1 MTKKTLLN
9 KFTIVILL
17 FSVSVAC
24 SIGFFAVKASAE
36 NKVNVSSLVYAHVA
50 DVETG
55 AGTGNAVTPLN
66 KGVKLSSKT
75 DAANSEWSVGI
86 NGVFSVEEE
95 NSIEFNILG
104 TSQENFPAGEFNDV
118 FSFRIS
124 DYENP
129 EKFFDVEIATLST
142 YLYGIGVRYNGVLH
156 ARTIAG
162 GILNNT
168 YDMFPGGTYPYSTGS
183 MLCGYNGEAT
193 AGYNGKYSKIALVK
207 NAQGLLEIR
216 ANYFRSGAWQAL
228 RNVATFDGTESSG
241 DLTKDFCLPLISEI
255 LPSGKFTV
263 DISSGIGGQGVHL
276 VKELLLHAVNGT
288 VLSESDVARPEW
300 NSSAEARVEYV
311 FSNNFNVSSL
321 KYNPNKRTFG
331 EEGLTLAAPV
341 LGNGDVFSRWLLNGE
356 PVTSLS
362 FIANKTYT
370 LTAEI
375 TVAGKKPIENDFK
388 VYSGAVAAGK
398 GTNREQTAAARGVL
412 LSSATGGNEYRAE
425 LKRIFGTDEENEIKF
440 LLTNPIGNRS
450 GNTELFNIRIKDA
463 LDATKFFDVRVV
475 SVGGSYLGCYVT
487 YYTGGREKAFSTK
500 MVKRQ
505 NAYSGYLNGYSY
517 IVKDNTEDS
526 AYCWGVDMVDSAAYN
541 GNYCTISFKESGNY
555 FEIYANFI
563 AQGSWNTR
571 LIARFDGKTDFV
583 DNVSFGLPYIREV
596 IPSGK
601 YVMEFSSGIDLNG
614 TANLRKTTNVL
625 INSIG
630 KYSFG
635 SLTEAY
641 EPDWYADYNAF
652 YATGKNYV
660 RVKNDKLVNKYYDTE
675 TFFYVPEA
683 EYVKADGSVSPVSD
697 ILIKAENGE
706 WINVTS
712 YAGSYI
718 EPFGTSG
725 KYIIRF
731 VGNALAADGFFE
743 TDFTVFNR
751 KKVSKTITV
760 SEKVLATQASE
771 RGIYVPNAEYV
782 YTDYTDFS
790 PMRVEK
796 VLIKRVS
803 AKVWTDISEYAGK
816 VYYGISQGEYVLRY
830 VAAEGGVTDDNHKDL
845 FFKAIDNYVDNA
857 NLFSTEGVVDYSYE
871 YVGETTSGI
880 LLNNALNGKARYG
893 KSTINAV
900 FTDKFSITVS
910 LANAVAA
917 NESYFIKAESVT
929 DENEYFYVA
938 IYGGKAFV
946 IDKYAKASL
955 NSGSTLIQAFTYN
968 TGTRKPGFAFSPNEC
983 GYRLLDFSKPN
994 LASGTISFGYENGA
1008 FTVKAEGVS
1017 GSRVLARFDGKTS
1030 DLQPLNFDCGYKVSL
1045 ENACDCNVSLIIEDV
1060 CGRNLSNKYFD
1071 RNLNPETLWEK
1082 NYKTGYAI
1090 KIDDFGAVKY
1100 DSYVTV
1106 PAAFYGKISGASIS
1120 ENGITDVKLKAGE
1133 TLKNVKPGDKLK
1145 LTDGDYSFIYTAPIE
1160 EGTFGKVRIYDFT
1173 VKTGGVNSSEIF
1185 TNVIGN
1191 VYKNYSVGGKY
1202 GHYGVMI
1209 KPDNNNALSGKF
1221 NGVFNGDVSFAFS
1234 FPLTETFSNQEFS
1247 FKVAGVANPNDYF
1260 IISLKEGANG
1270 TTAIGVIDK
1279 HGKYR
1284 GLHNEGGGIVDGSK
1298 YGLIDTHFN
1307 SQNGIPSFGGK
1318 NWDAVTVALVWDD
1331 DVLNVIV
1338 KGSDTRV
1345 FGTFRI
1351 ARFDGTS
1358 SCSSWIRENDGNPT
1372 YGLDKLSFK
1381 DAYTVSFSGR
1391 ETSVL
1396 FENIGKPSYEKL
1408 DDEKNSGGVITS
1420 YRKGMVSLSVADTFE
1435 LGGNGVSKEN
1445 LALYGYGFI
1454 ESGAI
1459 TSSVVR
1465 TETTRGAVSFEE
1477 LGLGAYFRY
1486 GIKPVPGFNLINDK
1500 MVYPDDVIDFTVS
1513 GEYDYEFAEF
1523 GYSVT
1528 VKLIVTRGGAN
1539 ISFKNGKSHLIYA
1552 LNAVD
1557 KIYISPYDVTVS
1569 DPIDGVI
1576 ENVTV
1581 SLKTP
1586 GSTDFVITEGEFTFA
1601 SVGDYVVRYSVTNS
1615 GGITSYS
1622 DRTITV
1628 KSGCAPVITV
1638 HGEIK
1643 NEYFTSETLTI
1654 PEATAVSG
1662 GKPTSVN
1669 VIVTKD
1675 GKILDLTGNNIL
1687 LEKGSYEIN
1696 YYAVDSESGLES
1708 VKRYAFTVK
1717 TNNNTPVIGEAVF
1730 PESVKKGDKVTIPM
1744 PDVSADGVSEPEV
1757 KVYFGKNE
1765 IDVTDGCFIPD
1776 EAGAYRVV
1784 YTVKDP
1790 SGNKAEKTI
1799 ILIVYDK

>member
-9 KFTIVILL
+9 KFTLVALL
-17 FSVSVAC
+17 FSISVAC
-24 SIGFFAVKASAE
+24 FIGFFAVKASAE
-36 NKVNVSSLVYAHVA
+36 NKVSVSSLVYAHVA
-50 DVETG
+50 DVEIG

-75 DAANSEWSVGI
+75 GATNSEWSVGI

-95 NSIEFNILG
+95 NSLEFNILG
-104 TSQENFPAGEFNDV
+104 TSNDNFPAGEFNDV

-129 EKFFDVEIATLST
+129 EKFFDIEIATLST

-156 ARTIAG
+156 ARAIGSA
-162 GILNNT
+162 ILYNT
-168 YDMFPGGTYPYSTGS
+168 YDQSPGGTYPYSTGS
-183 MLCGYNGEAT
+183 MLCAYNGEEN

-207 NAQGLLEIR
+207 NGQGLLEVR
-216 ANYFRSGAWQAL
+216 ANYFSSGAWRAL

-241 DLTKDFCLPLISEI
+241 DLKKNFGLPLISEV
-255 LPSGKFTV
+255 LPSGKFTI
-263 DISSGIGGQGVHL
+263 DISSGIGGQSAHL
-276 VKELLLHAVNGT
+276 VKELLLHSVNGT
-288 VLSESDVARPEW
+288 VLGESDVVRPTW
-300 NSSAEARVEYV
+300 NSAAEARVEYV
-311 FSNNFNVSSL
+311 FSNNFDVSSL

-331 EEGLTLAAPV
+331 EEGLTLVAPV
-341 LGNGDVFSRWLLNGE
+341 LGNGDVFTRWLLNGE
-356 PVTSLS
+356 PVTSLP
-362 FIANKTYT
+362 FVADKTYT
-370 LTAEI
+370 LTAEVTI
-375 TVAGKKPIENDFK
+375 AGKKPIENDFK
-388 VYSGAVAAGK
+388 VYSGAIASGK

-412 LSSATGGNEYRAE
+412 LSSAADVNEYRAE
-425 LKRIFGTDEENEIKF
+425 LKRLFDTDKENEIRF
-440 LLTNPIGNRS
+440 LLTNPVGNRT

-475 SVGGSYLGCYVT
+475 SVGGSYIGCYVI
-487 YYTGGREKAFSTK
+487 YYTGGREKAVSTK
-500 MVKRQ
+500 MIRGQ
-505 NAYSGYLNGYSY
+505 NAYSGFLNGYSY
-517 IVKDNTEDS
+517 IPNDNTADS
-526 AYCWGVDMVDSAAYN
+526 AYCWGVDMVNSAAYN
-541 GNYCTISFKESGNY
+541 GNYCTISFKTSGNY

-583 DNVSFGLPYIREV
+583 DMVSFGLPYIREV

-614 TANLRKTTNVL
+614 TSNLRKTTNVL

-630 KYSFG
+630 KYNFG
-635 SLTEAY
+635 SHTEAY
-641 EPDWYADYNAF
+641 EPDWCAEYNAF

-697 ILIKAENGE
+697 ILIKAEGGE
-706 WINVTS
+706 WVNFTS

-718 EPFGTSG
+718 EPFGTPG
-725 KYIIRF
+725 NYIIRF
-731 VGNALAADGFFE
+731 VGDALAEDGFFE

-751 KKVSKTITV
+751 KMVSKTITV
-760 SEKVLATQASE
+760 NEKVLETQASE

-790 PMRVEK
+790 PMKVEK

-803 AKVWTDISEYAGK
+803 AKVWTDISEYVGK

-830 VAAEGGVTDDNHKDL
+830 IAADGGVTEDNHKDL
-845 FFKAIDNYVDNA
+845 FFKAIDNYIDNA
-857 NLFSTEGVVDYSYE
+857 NLFSTEGVANYSYE
-871 YVGETTSGI
+871 YAGETNSGI
-880 LLNNALNGKARYG
+880 LIDNALNGKARYG

-917 NESYFIKAESVT
+917 TESYFIRAESVT

-983 GYRLLDFSKPN
+983 GYSLLDFSKPN
-994 LASGTISFGYENGA
+994 LTSGTLSFGYENGA

-1030 DLQPLNFDCGYKVSL
+1030 DLQPLNFNCGYKVSL
-1045 ENACDCNVSLIIEDV
+1045 ENACECNVSLIIEDV
-1060 CGRNLSNKYFD
+1060 CGRKLSYKYLD

-1090 KIDDFGAVKY
+1090 MVDDFGAVKY

-1106 PAAFYGKISGASIS
+1106 PAASYAKISGATVS

-1145 LTDGDYSFIYTAPIE
+1145 LADGDYSFVYTAPIE
-1160 EGTFGKVRIYDFT
+1160 DGTFGKVRIYDFT
-1173 VKTGGVNSSEIF
+1173 VKSGGVNSSEIF
-1185 TNVIGN
+1185 TDVTGN

-1209 KPDNNNALSGKF
+1209 KPDDNNALSGKF

-1234 FPLTETFSNQEFS
+1234 FPLTETFSNQEFT
-1247 FKVAGVANPNDYF
+1247 FKVAGVADPSDYF

-1284 GLHNEGGGIVDGSK
+1284 GLHNDGAGIVDGAK

-1318 NWDAVTVALVWDD
+1318 NWGAATIALVWDD

-1338 KGSDTRV
+1338 KGNDTRV

-1396 FENIGKPSYEKL
+1396 FESIGKPSYEKL
-1408 DDEKNSGGVITS
+1408 DDVTNSSGGITS
-1420 YRKGMVSLSVADTFE
+1420 YRKGMVSLSVTDKFE
-1435 LGGNGVSKEN
+1435 LGGNGVPKEN
-1445 LALYGYGFI
+1445 LALYGYRFI

-1459 TSSVVR
+1459 TSSVVE
-1465 TETTRGAVSFEE
+1465 TGTTRGAVTFEE
-1477 LGLGAYFRY
+1477 LGVGARFKYS
-1486 GIKPVPGFNLINDK
+1486 IKPISGFELINEK
-1500 MVYPDDVIDFTVS
+1500 TIYPDEEIDFTVS
-1513 GEYDYEFAEF
+1513 GEYTYEFEEF
-1523 GYSVT
+1523 GHSVT
-1528 VKLIVTRGGAN
+1528 VKLIVTRGGTN

-1557 KIYISPYDVTVS
+1557 KIYISPYDVTAS

-1576 ENVTV
+1576 EDVIV

-1586 GSTDFVITEGEFTFA
+1586 SATDFVITEGEFVFA

-1615 GGITSYS
+1615 AGITTNL

-1643 NEYFTSETLTI
+1643 NEYFTSEKLTI

-1662 GKPTSVN
+1662 GKSTSVK
-1669 VIVTKD
+1669 VVVTKD
-1675 GKILDLTGNNIL
+1675 GKILDLTGNSIL

-1696 YYAVDSESGLES
+1696 YYAVDTESGLES

-1717 TNNNTPVIGEAVF
+1717 PNNNVPVIGEVEF
-1730 PESVKKGDKVTIPM
+1730 PESVKKGDKVTISM
-1744 PDVSADGVSEPEV
+1744 PEVSANGASQLEV

-1765 IDVTDGCFIPD
+1765 IVVTDGYFIPN

-1784 YTVKDP
+1784 YTVKDT